1 MKTINSFFINKEE
14 KSHHNCVLLKEFI
27 EKFLDDGD
35 LHLSLYEFSK
45 IIDIPLES
53 IKDKSK
59 QLMLSKFNFKTGK
72 FNSNYSILKIFLNFL
87 IFIFLSFSQTFNFK
101 IFRKKKIKIVDVM
114 LDNVTFTDEIYRF
127 KSILEKYENNLVLLK
142 KKIKYNKQAF
152 KNLNII

>member
-1 MKTINSFFINKEE
+1 MKTINSFFINKEK

-45 IIDIPLES
+45 IIDIPLDS

-87 IFIFLSFSQTFNFK
+87 IELPTFPPTSKIIGFSFIIFSFRISSKFIKSYFLLTLDTLYPNILIIFL
-101 IFRKKKIKIVDVM
+101 IKFLMIADCF
-114 LDNVTFTDEIYRF
+114 LNYG
-127 KSILEKYENNLVLLK
+127 KS
-142 KKIKYNKQAF
+142 
-152 KNLNII
+152 

>member
-1 MKTINSFFINKEE
+1 MKTINSFFINKEK

-45 IIDIPLES
+45 IIDIPLDS

-72 FNSNYSILKIFLNFL
+72 FNSNYSILKIFPPGIEQNKFANEIERSIYEELN
-87 IFIFLSFSQTFNFK
+87 K
-101 IFRKKKIKIVDVM
+101 I
-114 LDNVTFTDEIYRF
+114 Y
-127 KSILEKYENNLVLLK
+127 
-142 KKIKYNKQAF
+142 
-152 KNLNII
+152 